1 HPHVAF
7 RPIRRE
13 TLGAAAQPSE
23 FVRSFRGARLEAS
36 LSQEDARERARC
48 DTERLVA
55 VGRARRRCSL
65 GEANCTLGLSRA
77 LSGSGQE
84 QMNARVV
91 GGQPLQSLV
100 LAQSFFVPAVG
111 RQEIAEVAPSEWV
124 FRRELD
130 DLTKG
135 TSGLGLVVLRGGCLL
150 VAGSCQAQV
159 VLTHA

>member
-1 HPHVAF
+1 
-7 RPIRRE
+7 
-13 TLGAAAQPSE
+13 
-23 FVRSFRGARLEAS
+23 
-36 LSQEDARERARC
+36 
-48 DTERLVA
+48 
-55 VGRARRRCSL
+55 
-65 GEANCTLGLSRA
+65 
-77 LSGSGQE
+77 
-84 QMNARVV
+84 
-91 GGQPLQSLV
+91 

-159 VLTHA
+159 VLTHARSQMGRRIDSSPKLARPGASACLVFGVLVGEEDAQGELRVVGKFLCCSPQQGDALLRRFCSLEELLE